1 MKQTKYQFKALLA
14 VGFLTLCAFAT
25 SAFAAD
31 LTERDKRVLA
41 TYERVHAALVADD
54 LAGAKKA
61 ANDLDA
67 AGAALAQSETLDA
80 ARVAFVALSDQALK
94 IAAGQS
100 GYYILHC
107 PMVKHDWVQT
117 SKTVANPY
125 GGKKMVTC
133 GEITK

>member
-1 MKQTKYQFKALLA
+1 MKQTKYQFKNLLA
-14 VGFLTLCAFAT
+14 VGLLTLCAFAT
-25 SAFAAD
+25 SALAAD
-31 LTERDKRVLA
+31 LTESDKRVLVN
-41 TYERVHAALVADD
+41 YEKVHAALVADD
-54 LAGAKKA
+54 LAGAKKV

-80 ARVAFVALSDQALK
+80 ARAAFVALSDQAVK
-94 IAAGQS
+94 IAAGQP
-100 GYYILHC
+100 GYYVLHC

-125 GGKKMVTC
+125 GGKRMVTC